1 MDKFTIILNSID
13 WIFASI
19 ILIGGRYFGSKY
31 IRLSKSDSLNFLGF
45 ATMFAI
51 IYLVII
57 YFTSGIAKNDI
68 ANLFITYLM
77 VTSFYELIAQR
88 IFEMIENLPL
98 FGKKKDTPLPEAVAK
113 YEAQP
118 VKKLILMELILKKIY
133 ETHKIFIA
141 YCTAIQLLHG
151 QKSNGPSK

>member
-113 YEAQP
+113 YEAATGEK
-118 VKKLILMELILKKIY
+118 VDTDGTNIKKDI
-133 ETHKIFIA
+133 
-141 YCTAIQLLHG
+141 
-151 QKSNGPSK
+151 